1 VCKQQLKMRVT
12 EAPQYLIMVPD
23 RKEKMYDD
31 TIQLNMKYSGEVQT
45 YEIISLIKYIGNT
58 KSGHYLAYI
67 KFSNL
72 MWV

>member
-1 VCKQQLKMRVT
+1 MRVT

-45 YEIISLIKYIGNT
+45 YEIISLIKYIENT
-58 KSGHYLAYI
+58 KSGHYLDYI

-72 MWV
+72 KWV